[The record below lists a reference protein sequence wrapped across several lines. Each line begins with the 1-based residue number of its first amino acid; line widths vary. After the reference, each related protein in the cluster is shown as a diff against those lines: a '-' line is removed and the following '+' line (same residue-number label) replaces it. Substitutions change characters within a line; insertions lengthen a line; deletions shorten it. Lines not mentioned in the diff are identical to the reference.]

1 MNCNCEKALAS
12 CDCLVAENVAETV
25 ETAEIIEAEVI
36 STGIDTVLNDFSSWI
51 NDLETDEQPTCNIEN
66 PEDCENCGS

>member
-1 MNCNCEKALAS
+1 MDCNCEKGLTA
-12 CDCLVAENVAETV
+12 CICLVAENVAETV

>member
-12 CDCLVAENVAETV
+12 CDCLVVENGGETAETV
-25 ETAEIIEAEVI
+25 EVVDAEVI
-36 STGIDTVLNDFSSWI
+36 STGLDTVLNDFSSWI